1 MQKSSTF
8 DHQSCQ
14 LKKTIPA
21 RCVCTHISIVLRIH
35 KNPRI
40 TSYGLNTNA
49 IFGFT
54 TTLLEVLEKYDP
66 THIAVCFDHKSEN
79 IRKQEYPLYK
89 ANRDETPEDIKRSE
103 PFIRQII
110 EAFNI
115 PILEKEGYEADDVIV
130 TLATIAEKK
139 DSQRT

>member
-1 MQKSSTF
+1 MSSE
-8 DHQSCQ
+8 
-14 LKKTIPA
+14 KKLFLLDAYALIFRSYYAFIKT
-21 RCVCTHISIVLRIH
+21 
-35 KNPRI
+35 PRI

-54 TTLLEVLEKYDP
+54 TTLLEILEKYDP
-66 THIAVCFDHKSEN
+66 SHIAVCFDHKSEN

-110 EAFNI
+110 DAFNI
-115 PILEKEGYEADDVIV
+115 PLIEKAG
-130 TLATIAEKK
+130 
-139 DSQRT
+139 